1 MKVCKVRSPRQLSYE
16 DQLNLF
22 AERGMTLDPDMRD
35 KNLNAIEAIGYY
47 TLKQFAYPFAY
58 RDGYN
63 TPDYDGL
70 SFDFV
75 VKRYYQDKNLRINL
89 LHAIEDIEVSMNSLI
104 SHVLGDKYGPFG
116 YLEFSKWADKNI
128 SKYALE
134 EKQFY
139 FKKNLLRQAYN
150 SNILDLDY
158 RENLNEDKFPTVWL
172 MTNLLTFETTSTLI
186 RLMSD
191 DNVEYFTDYFNCN
204 RDELVSW
211 LECLN
216 FVRNICCH
224 NSNLL
229 DITLSTSA
237 LPPRDFKDNLW
248 FKNINGRVSYTNKIA
263 LIIVIVVHMMYAINP
278 KYRFDNIK
286 RSFTSITRDV
296 DGSIEKLGFKDM
308 DSFYE
313 IFRR

>member
-1 MKVCKVRSPRQLSYE
+1 M
-16 DQLNLF
+16 
-22 AERGMTLDPDMRD
+22 DPEMRD
-35 KNLNAIEAIGYY
+35 KNINAIEAIGYY

-70 SFDFV
+70 EFDFV

-104 SHVLGDKYGPFG
+104 SHVLGNKYGAFG
-116 YLEFSKWADKNI
+116 YLDFSNWADNRI
-128 SKYALE
+128 SKYSLE
-134 EKQFY
+134 ERQFY
-139 FKKNLLRQAYN
+139 FKKSLLRQAYN

-158 RENLNEDKFPTVWL
+158 RENLNADKFPTVWL

-186 RLMSD
+186 RLMSP
-191 DNVEYFTDYFNCN
+191 DNVKYFTDYFDCTC
-204 RDELVSW
+204 DELISW

-229 DITLSTSA
+229 DITLSTDA
-237 LPPRDFKDNLW
+237 MAPKDYQEFLW
-248 FKNINGRVSYTNKIA
+248 FKNINGDISYTNKIA
-263 LIIVIVVHMMYAINP
+263 LVIVIVVHMMYAINP

-286 RSFTSITRDV
+286 RSFTSITRDI
-296 DGSIEKLGFKDM
+296 DGSIEKLGFKNM
-308 DSFYE
+308 DAFYD
-313 IFRR
+313 IFRK

>member
-1 MKVCKVRSPRQLSYE
+1 MHNPRQLTYE

-22 AERGMTLDPDMRD
+22 SKRGMTLDPKLRE
-35 KNLNAIEAIGYY
+35 KNINAIETIGYY

-116 YLEFSKWADKNI
+116 YLEFSNWADKRI
-128 SKYALE
+128 SAYSLE

-139 FKKNLLRQAYN
+139 FKKSLLRQAYN

-158 RENLNEDKFPTVWL
+158 RENLNNDNFPTVWL

-186 RLMSD
+186 RLMSPE
-191 DNVEYFTDYFNCN
+191 NVEYFTKYFNCS

-229 DITLSTSA
+229 DISLSTHA
-237 LPPRDFKDNLW
+237 VAPKDYQEFLW
-248 FKNINGRVSYTNKIA
+248 FKNINGDISYTNKIA
-263 LIIVIVVHMMYAINP
+263 LVIAIVVHMMYAINP

-286 RSFTSITRDV
+286 RSFTSITRDI
-296 DGSIEKLGFKDM
+296 DGSIENLGFKDM
-308 DSFYE
+308 DSFYKL
-313 IFRR
+313 FRK

>member
-1 MKVCKVRSPRQLSYE
+1 M
-16 DQLNLF
+16 DLF
-22 AERGMTLDPDMRD
+22 EKRGMTLDPEMRD
-35 KNLNAIEAIGYY
+35 KNINAIEAIGYY

-70 SFDFV
+70 EFDFV

-104 SHVLGDKYGPFG
+104 SHVLGNKYGAFG
-116 YLEFSKWADKNI
+116 YLDFSNWADNRI
-128 SKYALE
+128 SKYSLE
-134 EKQFY
+134 ERQFY
-139 FKKNLLRQAYN
+139 FKKSLLRQAYN

-158 RENLNEDKFPTVWL
+158 RENLNADNFPTVWL

-186 RLMSD
+186 RLMSP
-191 DNVEYFTDYFNCN
+191 DNVKYFTDYFDCT

-229 DITLSTSA
+229 DITLSTDA
-237 LPPRDFKDNLW
+237 MAPKDYQEFLW
-248 FKNINGRVSYTNKIA
+248 FKNINADISYTNKIA
-263 LIIVIVVHMMYAINP
+263 LVIVIVVHMMYAINP

-286 RSFTSITRDV
+286 RSFTSITRDI
-296 DGSIEKLGFKDM
+296 DGSIEKLGFKNM
-308 DSFYE
+308 DAFYD
-313 IFRR
+313 IFRK

>member
-1 MKVCKVRSPRQLSYE
+1 MHELHSPKQLSYE

-22 AERGMTLDPDMRD
+22 AERGMTLDPDMRE

-47 TLKQFAYPFAY
+47 TLKQFAYPFAS
-58 RDGYN
+58 RDRDN
-63 TPDYDGL
+63 IPDYNGL

-116 YLEFSKWADKNI
+116 YLEFSNWANHDI
-128 SKYALE
+128 SQYSLE

-139 FKKNLLRQAYN
+139 FKKSLLRQAYN

-158 RENLNEDKFPTVWL
+158 RENLNNDNFPTVWL
-172 MTNLLTFETTSTLI
+172 MTNLLTFETTSSLI

-191 DNVEYFTDYFNCN
+191 ENVEYFTDYFDCS
-204 RDELVSW
+204 RDELTSW

-229 DITLSTSA
+229 DISLSTNTVV
-237 LPPRDFKDNLW
+237 PKDYQDDLW
-248 FKNINGRVSYTNKIA
+248 FKNINGHISFTNKIA
-263 LIIVIVVHMMYAINP
+263 LVIVIVVHMMYAIKP

-313 IFRR
+313 IFRK